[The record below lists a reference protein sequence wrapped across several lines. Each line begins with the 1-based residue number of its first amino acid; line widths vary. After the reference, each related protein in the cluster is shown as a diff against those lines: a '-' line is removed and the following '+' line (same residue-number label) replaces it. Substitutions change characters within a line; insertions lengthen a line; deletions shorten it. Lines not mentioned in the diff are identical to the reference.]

1 MQPYTPIEY
10 TLPEVSGISQK
21 QLSEHLTLYKGY
33 VTHVNK
39 LYEEI
44 GALTTTGGHEH
55 EISELRRRLGFEF
68 CGMRLHEYYF
78 GDLVGGSKPL
88 PQNSPLHEAL
98 IKQYGS
104 FEACITEIKNTI
116 TRGTGWI
123 ILNYDPI
130 YGRFHTNWVDE
141 HHIGHL
147 ATLPVVIAIDMWEHA
162 YMVDYLPG
170 EKKTYLENYLHAIN
184 FETVASRFSLPA

>member
-1 MQPYTPIEY
+1 MQPYTPVEFS
-10 TLPEVSGISQK
+10 LPEVSGISQQ
-21 QLSEHLTLYKGY
+21 QLAEHLTLYKGY

-44 GALTTTGGHEH
+44 EALTKIGGRDH

-78 GDLVGGSKPL
+78 GDLVGGAKQL
-88 PQNSPLHEAL
+88 PTNSPLYVAL
-98 IKQYGS
+98 VAQYGS
-104 FEACITEIKNTI
+104 FDAFITEFKSALS
-116 TRGTGWI
+116 RGTGWML
-123 ILNYDPI
+123 LNYDPL
-130 YGRFHTNWVDE
+130 YKRFHSNWVDE

-170 EKKTYLENYLHAIN
+170 EKKTYIDKYLQAIN
-184 FETVASRFSLPA
+184 FETVASRFSLSA